1 MLPSANQ
8 KGSGVCAGT
17 SKWIPSGTSA
27 AKAVIAFAAFT
38 AALKRRATQKKSATQ
53 RFTANLHPEALPK
66 NRFPEFLPRIFTP
79 SRHRETDPAAMSA
92 LSWRLCRR
100 SARDRVPQMD
110 ILDSYGTVSSAVFT
124 IFRKNSRQA
133 IVLSVG
139 ADHSYIAILRSAAS
153 AGSLSFLAIDP
164 ALSSTK

>member
-17 SKWIPSGTSA
+17 SKWTPSGTSA

-38 AALKRRATQKKSATQ
+38 AALKRLRHPKEKRHPKVLLQTSIEKLYQKS
-53 RFTANLHPEALPK
+53 
-66 NRFPEFLPRIFTP
+66 LPRTP
-79 SRHRETDPAAMSA
+79 TQNLYSENRSRSNERHKLMFVPAIH
-92 LSWRLCRR
+92 
-100 SARDRVPQMD
+100 ARPSSTNGY
-110 ILDSYGTVSSAVFT
+110 LYSYGTASSVAFT
-124 IFRKNSRQA
+124 IFRKNFRQA

-139 ADHSYIAILRSAAS
+139 ADNSYIAILRSAAS
-153 AGSLSFLAIDP
+153 AGSLPFLAIDP